1 MEMIPNDINKDTPV
15 TLCKVFKVTLSGGR
29 VYLKHNRT
37 FSTNPLLL
45 DMYLTAEQAQLLI
58 DILNEETDTLPVAY
72 GRDFLI

>member
-1 MEMIPNDINKDTPV
+1 MHPDTHVFQPNDM
-15 TLCKVFKVTLSGGR
+15 CKVFKVTLSGGR
-29 VYLKHNRT
+29 VYLKHNRK

>member
-1 MEMIPNDINKDTPV
+1 MEMIPNDVCKDTPV
-15 TLCKVFKVTLSGGR
+15 ILCKVFKVTLSGGR
-29 VYLKHNRT
+29 VYLKHNRK

-58 DILNEETDTLPVAY
+58 DVLHEETGTLPVAY

>member
-1 MEMIPNDINKDTPV
+1 MHPDTNVFQPNDM
-15 TLCKVFKVTLSGGR
+15 CKVFKVTLSGGR
-29 VYLKHNRT
+29 VYLKHNRK